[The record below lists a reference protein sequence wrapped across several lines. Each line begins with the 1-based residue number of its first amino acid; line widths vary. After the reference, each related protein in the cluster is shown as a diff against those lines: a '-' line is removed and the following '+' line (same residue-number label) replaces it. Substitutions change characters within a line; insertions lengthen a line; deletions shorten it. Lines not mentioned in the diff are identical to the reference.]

1 MEGVLP
7 FEHTI
12 DFNISICQCILLT
25 RCVGAV
31 RMPPEVTMKSKEKP
45 EKVRKTFG
53 LSLNRELMLEIQHL
67 ALDQDRYVNELLEEA
82 ARDLLK
88 KYGEKKK

>member
-1 MEGVLP
+1 MDQA
-7 FEHTI
+7 I
-12 DFNISICQCILLT
+12 
-25 RCVGAV
+25 
-31 RMPPEVTMKSKEKP
+31 
-45 EKVRKTFG
+45 
-53 LSLNRELMLEIQHL
+53 MLEIQHL

>member
-1 MEGVLP
+1 
-7 FEHTI
+7 
-12 DFNISICQCILLT
+12 
-25 RCVGAV
+25 
-31 RMPPEVTMKSKEKP
+31 MKSQEKAEKP
-45 EKVRKTFG
+45 RKTFG

-88 KYGEKKK
+88 KYSDKRK

>member
-1 MEGVLP
+1 MTKKHSGP
-7 FEHTI
+7 
-12 DFNISICQCILLT
+12 T
-25 RCVGAV
+25 RKLFGI
-31 RMPPEVTMKSKEKP
+31 RMDQAI
-45 EKVRKTFG
+45 
-53 LSLNRELMLEIQHL
+53 MLEIQHL

>member
-1 MEGVLP
+1 
-7 FEHTI
+7 
-12 DFNISICQCILLT
+12 
-25 RCVGAV
+25 
-31 RMPPEVTMKSKEKP
+31 MPPEVTMKSQEKAEKP
-45 EKVRKTFG
+45 RKTFG

-88 KYGEKKK
+88 KYSDKRK

>member
-1 MEGVLP
+1 
-7 FEHTI
+7 
-12 DFNISICQCILLT
+12 
-25 RCVGAV
+25 
-31 RMPPEVTMKSKEKP
+31 MKSQENAEKP
-45 EKVRKTFG
+45 RKTFG
-53 LSLNRELMLEIQHL
+53 LSLNRQLMLEIQHL

>member
-1 MEGVLP
+1 
-7 FEHTI
+7 
-12 DFNISICQCILLT
+12 
-25 RCVGAV
+25 
-31 RMPPEVTMKSKEKP
+31 MKRQEKSEKP
-45 EKVRKTFG
+45 RKTFG

-88 KYGEKKK
+88 KYTSAKKKD